1 MLAVSMLTIDVL
13 FVVFVGFWVFFF
25 FLRVN
30 QFMLFW
36 VNGRGCLCCRCF
48 SGGLVGA
55 VVHVVYIE
63 VGFVIY
69 VVCGGVCDL

>member
-1 MLAVSMLTIDVL
+1 MIIKRINVKHISKVTSILIFSNPMVY
-13 FVVFVGFWVFFF
+13 VVHV
-25 FLRVN
+25 
-30 QFMLFW
+30 
-36 VNGRGCLCCRCF
+36 F
-48 SGGLVGA
+48 SGGLIGA